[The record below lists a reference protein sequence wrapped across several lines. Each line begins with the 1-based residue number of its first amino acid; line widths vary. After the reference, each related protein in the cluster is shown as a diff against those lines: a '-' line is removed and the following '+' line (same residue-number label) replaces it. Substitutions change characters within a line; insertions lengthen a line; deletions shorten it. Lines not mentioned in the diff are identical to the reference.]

1 MAKGEQ
7 IEELYISLGLNV
19 DDLKL
24 GFDTAGKTVAQSITK
39 LNSEAKKIQLRTDI
53 DVSKLSGA
61 EHEFERI
68 KMQCEAINRQLDI
81 QKQKEAILQAQLK
94 SNQNKYGA
102 DHGLTQRAE
111 MNLLYQQK
119 NVADLE
125 AKLRG
130 LTSSMKGLENQEV
143 KAAKEATT
151 LFSRIKTGAAEAKAG
166 VTSITGELSSGFSML
181 SAKLAAVMAVASTG
195 AGLFKL
201 TTAAMNAG
209 HETYKLTQRLHM
221 TAGEVGALK
230 RVFDLSGTDLNT
242 IVPFIARIDKQLMSA
257 TEKENALSEALDRF
271 NVKLTDEKG
280 KLLQVNEQLEQ
291 LAKGYLRAQEA
302 GEEEEFTAEVLG
314 AKGAQLI
321 PVLQDYNDLIGL
333 SKSVVTTGILNP
345 AEAHT
350 LWQEWKLM
358 TMEMGQLKSAM
369 GAALLP
375 VSAELMPEVL
385 AGFQEAVRLVKENK
399 DGIVELGQVIVDV
412 MSMAKDVISTVADLL
427 DSLGINMKNVSEAVH
442 DIRTATKGEYF
453 PRLASGTVGGAATGA
468 GLAAEI
474 AAGITAATGG
484 AAAPAAPFI
493 IGGGT
498 ILGGFLGGYG
508 AMKTVK
514 AEDKFKEIRKQ
525 EEEAKK
531 KKTPPKKEDNSNE
544 IEQIK
549 KLTAEE
555 KKAAAEAKKAA
566 EEAEKA
572 NKEIADSFYTA
583 THNGL
588 QNSLHNIDLQA
599 EKYRERGADEVQI
612 EKWAEAEKAKVI
624 KQFNEEVAKSIDS
637 VWKSE
642 YQNRLD
648 DIEREKK
655 AWEQKGL
662 DEVRAT
668 EWAENRKR
676 QLQQETALNMFK
688 QQYKYLQLYREAMNG
703 EGTAEEKQ
711 QRAHNSILRQMRAD
725 SGITDDMW
733 TTPGEIAGF
742 QDMMNS
748 VKRGLVPIFEEA
760 PRKMMEVISGNMQ
773 EIKYDFSNVKYTNP
787 EARIDNSNELEV
799 IRGMTSSFEGSRE
812 SITGF
817 TSAVDNAAQVLGEI
831 NANQALNP
839 QTPQYYMEALQA
851 TSGTMDVARGVVE
864 YNLNVSVTGLD
875 DVENKVAE
883 TAAQKIID
891 KLPSGSMYNISYGS

>member
-1 MAKGEQ
+1 MAKGER

-230 RVFDLSGTDLNT
+230 RVFDLSGSDLNT

-257 TEKENALSEALDRF
+257 TEEENALSEALDRF

-280 KLLQVNEQLEQ
+280 TLLQVNEQLEQ

-375 VSAELMPEVL
+375 VSAELMP
-385 AGFQEAVRLVKENK
+385 
-399 DGIVELGQVIVDV
+399 
-412 MSMAKDVISTVADLL
+412 
-427 DSLGINMKNVSEAVH
+427 
-442 DIRTATKGEYF
+442 
-453 PRLASGTVGGAATGA
+453 
-468 GLAAEI
+468 
-474 AAGITAATGG
+474 
-484 AAAPAAPFI
+484 
-493 IGGGT
+493 
-498 ILGGFLGGYG
+498 
-508 AMKTVK
+508 
-514 AEDKFKEIRKQ
+514 
-525 EEEAKK
+525 
-531 KKTPPKKEDNSNE
+531 
-544 IEQIK
+544 
-549 KLTAEE
+549 
-555 KKAAAEAKKAA
+555 
-566 EEAEKA
+566 
-572 NKEIADSFYTA
+572 
-583 THNGL
+583 
-588 QNSLHNIDLQA
+588 
-599 EKYRERGADEVQI
+599 
-612 EKWAEAEKAKVI
+612 
-624 KQFNEEVAKSIDS
+624 
-637 VWKSE
+637 
-642 YQNRLD
+642 
-648 DIEREKK
+648 
-655 AWEQKGL
+655 
-662 DEVRAT
+662 
-668 EWAENRKR
+668 
-676 QLQQETALNMFK
+676 
-688 QQYKYLQLYREAMNG
+688 
-703 EGTAEEKQ
+703 
-711 QRAHNSILRQMRAD
+711 
-725 SGITDDMW
+725 
-733 TTPGEIAGF
+733 
-742 QDMMNS
+742 
-748 VKRGLVPIFEEA
+748 
-760 PRKMMEVISGNMQ
+760 
-773 EIKYDFSNVKYTNP
+773 
-787 EARIDNSNELEV
+787 
-799 IRGMTSSFEGSRE
+799 
-812 SITGF
+812 
-817 TSAVDNAAQVLGEI
+817 
-831 NANQALNP
+831 
-839 QTPQYYMEALQA
+839 
-851 TSGTMDVARGVVE
+851 
-864 YNLNVSVTGLD
+864 
-875 DVENKVAE
+875 
-883 TAAQKIID
+883 
-891 KLPSGSMYNISYGS
+891 